1 VSEKGDPPPDSVS
14 PLLEESA
21 EELYDGAPCGYLS
34 TRPDGTI
41 LRVNQTF
48 LTWTGFERADLVG
61 RKRFQ
66 ELLSPGGRI
75 YHETHYAPLL
85 RMQGS
90 VREIAVEVVR
100 ADGRRL
106 PALINSVLQHDEAGQ
121 PRVVRTTV
129 FDATDRKEYERELL
143 RARQKAEQAD
153 KVKAGFISMISH
165 EIRTPLS
172 AIMGIG
178 HLLESTEL
186 SPSQQKYV
194 RILRSSSEALMSLV
208 NDILDFSKIESGTLT
223 VEERPFDVREL
234 VYGIVYAQQVKAHEK
249 GVALDIEVDERIPGT
264 LLGDPVKI
272 GQVLTNLIGNAV
284 KFTQKGEVRLLL
296 AAEKVEEEKV
306 SVRFA
311 VSDTGIGIA
320 ADRLARIFDD
330 YTQASYDIGLKYGG
344 TGLGLGISRKLV
356 ELHGSKLGV
365 ESEAG
370 RGSTF
375 FFVLRLGVAPM
386 TEPAAPAVGAG
397 AASPLAGLTVLVADD
412 NDVNVFVL
420 GGFLR
425 KWGIGFDVAVN
436 GREAVERV
444 KAKDYDLVLM
454 DIHMPGGDGLAAAR
468 EIRAIERFASLPIFA
483 VSGSMRMAGPQEI
496 DAAGFT
502 EFVGK
507 PVNPDVLFTKIARHR
522 PPRP

>member
-1 VSEKGDPPPDSVS
+1 VSEKSDLPRDSAL

-48 LTWTGFERADLVG
+48 LTWTGYERDALVG

-66 ELLSPGGRI
+66 DLLSPGGRI

-106 PALINSVLQHDEAGQ
+106 PALINSVMHHDEGGQ

-129 FDATDRKEYERELL
+129 FDATDRKEYEKELL
-143 RARQKAEQAD
+143 RARQKAENAD
-153 KVKAGFISMISH
+153 KAKASFISMISH

-172 AIMGIG
+172 AIIGIG
-178 HLLESTEL
+178 HLLEETEL
-186 SPSQQKYV
+186 ATSQKKYV

-223 VEERPFDVREL
+223 LEERPFDPREM

-249 GVALDIEVDERIPGT
+249 GVALEVEVDEVIPSS
-264 LLGDPVKI
+264 LVGDPVKI
-272 GQVLTNLIGNAV
+272 GQVLNNLIGNAV
-284 KFTQKGEVRLLL
+284 KFTQKGAVRVALRTDEV
-296 AAEKVEEEKV
+296 AEEVMA
-306 SVRFA
+306 VRFT
-311 VSDTGIGIA
+311 VRDTGIGIA
-320 ADRLARIFDD
+320 PDRLSRVFDD
-330 YTQASYDIGLKYGG
+330 YTQASYDIGMRYGG
-344 TGLGLGISRKLV
+344 TGLGLGISKKLV
-356 ELHGSKLGV
+356 ELHGSTLGV
-365 ESEAG
+365 ESELG

-375 FFVLRLGVAPM
+375 SFVLRLAVPPM
-386 TEPAAPAVGAG
+386 TEPAAPAESGP
-397 AASPLAGLTVLVADD
+397 ASPLAGLRALVADD

-420 GGFLR
+420 GGLLR
-425 KWGIGFDVAVN
+425 KWGIQYDVAVN

-468 EIRAIERFASLPIFA
+468 EIRAIERFAALPIFA
-483 VSGSMRMAGPQEI
+483 VSGSMRMAEPHSI
-496 DAAGFT
+496 DTAGFT

-507 PVNPDVLFTKIARHR
+507 PVNPDVLFTKISRHR

>member
-1 VSEKGDPPPDSVS
+1 
-14 PLLEESA
+14 
-21 EELYDGAPCGYLS
+21 
-34 TRPDGTI
+34 
-41 LRVNQTF
+41 
-48 LTWTGFERADLVG
+48 
-61 RKRFQ
+61 
-66 ELLSPGGRI
+66 
-75 YHETHYAPLL
+75 
-85 RMQGS
+85 MQGS

-106 PALINSVLQHDEAGQ
+106 PALINSVMRRDEAGQ

-153 KVKAGFISMISH
+153 QVKAGFISMISH

-178 HLLESTEL
+178 HLLETTEL
-186 SPSQQKYV
+186 SPPQKKYV

-223 VEERPFDVREL
+223 VEERPFDVREM

-249 GVALDIEVDERIPGT
+249 GIALDIEVDERIPGV
-264 LLGDPVKI
+264 LIGDPVKI

-284 KFTQKGEVRLLL
+284 KFTQKGGVRLAL
-296 AAEKVEEEKV
+296 AADKVEEEKI

-320 ADRLARIFDD
+320 TDRLARIFDD

-356 ELHGSKLGV
+356 ELHGSTLAV

-386 TEPAAPAVGAG
+386 TEPAAAVDAG
-397 AASPLAGLTVLVADD
+397 PASPLAGLKVLVADD

-420 GGFLR
+420 TGFLR
-425 KWGIGFDVAVN
+425 KWGVLFDVAVN
-436 GREAVERV
+436 GRDAVQRV
-444 KAKDYDLVLM
+444 QESDYDLVLM
-454 DIHMPGGDGLAAAR
+454 DLHMPGGDGLTAAR
-468 EIRAIERFASLPIFA
+468 EIRAMPRFAALPIFA
-483 VSGSMRMAGPQEI
+483 VSASMRMAEPHEI

-507 PVNPDVLFTKIARHR
+507 PVNPDVLFTKMARHR
-522 PPRP
+522 PPRA